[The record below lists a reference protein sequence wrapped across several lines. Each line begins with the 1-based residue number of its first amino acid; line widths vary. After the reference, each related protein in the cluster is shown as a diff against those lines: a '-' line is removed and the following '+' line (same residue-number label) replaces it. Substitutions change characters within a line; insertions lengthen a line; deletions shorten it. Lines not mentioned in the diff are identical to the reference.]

1 MCTLQ
6 HLWTNQISSDKREMR
21 APCHPKQK
29 ADKSPKSGNQKN
41 QSKPK
46 RSFLPR
52 LPSFRKKK
60 SGSPV
65 SQADKTPSPNL
76 TSKEEP
82 IIGKTKE
89 VNYVMRRSKT
99 SELVASFEKRL
110 SDLKEDDPKIIIPKP
125 KLDNSKADDNATI
138 TAKSPTSGTSKFSRF
153 GFKGIAAHRISRFEN
168 RNNNGNGEK
177 VEEKT
182 EEINANSPTSK
193 LRKPATLSNRNLS
206 DNRRTQTDVIRSGS
220 TSSAKSPDSEC
231 SSPGSLSTSTKVLGL
246 PMPYRSVFSDEPRGL
261 KRQASSQSVDPISSG
276 ISTASTSSTPSP
288 CIETML
294 AAEREEVSHRAML
307 NATFSLSEPK
317 GLNISYCKE
326 PLDPFNTTKDEEASG
341 TRFSKGVLTYRTK
354 EIKQALITSS
364 APTSPASQQED
375 VLNPV
380 KETLI
385 SHSESMPHSTT
396 APAAETLGALPVTR
410 PDAGSQGVSCLGQD
424 NTTVEC
430 QPLSTHRQEGDSET
444 PNKSQCDH
452 DIVLAATT
460 GSEQINTD
468 TSESLSAVKA
478 DSVETMGST
487 QSALDPTAIST
498 PARPLHLSLKPHL
511 SAIKYASESFDSV
524 EQDSISLGSDDLM
537 CDSRFLEDETFNQT
551 GEESRL
557 SRSCGMEVTPHR
569 YPNGYN
575 GNRTRTSSLDQVA
588 GPVTIDKRPK
598 LNRGIS
604 TPSPLGVTP
613 TSKRRGWNRPASR
626 SVSAMEEL
634 GHLISSTVLS
644 DSRHQFGAHNTNRN
658 RSNSSLTSTT
668 HPLRPP
674 RWLSHQEDEEDIVL
688 VDAVVYRHM
697 LQDITYL
704 KTMLLRLKRALQ
716 QTETSSPFEHPL
728 RSPFNS
734 VPSSPM
740 SDAYL
745 LPDSTVADL
754 AEENQVLRTEV
765 KKLQELLVDK
775 ECDLN
780 TLSKQLVKPD
790 NKNTGTQCEDV
801 QPVSASVP
809 SSSSSPSIPL
819 LRLHA
824 RINAFKWICL

>member
-588 GPVTIDKRPK
+588 GPVTIDKR
-598 LNRGIS
+598 
-604 TPSPLGVTP
+604 
-613 TSKRRGWNRPASR
+613 
-626 SVSAMEEL
+626 
-634 GHLISSTVLS
+634 
-644 DSRHQFGAHNTNRN
+644 HQFGAHNTNRN